1 MNADASAFDRH
12 LKPDEVRERLS
23 ELGTIL
29 EGHFKLSSGLHSN
42 RYFQCAKVLQY
53 PDLAKELGRLL
64 AERCNELEIDL
75 VLSPAVGGIL
85 IGHEV
90 ARALGR
96 RHLFCERKEK
106 QLQLRRDFTLRKG
119 EAALLVDDVLTRGTA
134 LAEMRTVVERHEGT
148 VKSIAVIVDRREET
162 VALDL
167 PVHSLL
173 REEVRTYDPA
183 QCPLCKKGIPL
194 ESPGSRHDA

>member
-1 MNADASAFDRH
+1 MSAETSAFQQH
-12 LKPDEVRERLS
+12 LKPDEVHDRLV
-23 ELGTIL
+23 ELGAIL
-29 EGHFKLSSGLHSN
+29 QGHFKLSSGLHSD

-64 AERCNELEIDL
+64 AEKCNELEIDL

-96 RHLFCERKEK
+96 RHVFCERKEG
-106 QLQLRRDFTLRKG
+106 QLQLRRGFTVRKG
-119 EAALLVDDVLTRGTA
+119 ESALLVDDVLTRGTS
-134 LAEMRTVVERHEGT
+134 LQEMRTLVESCEGT

-162 VALDL
+162 VKLDL
-167 PVHSLL
+167 AVHCLL
-173 REEVRTYDPA
+173 REEVRTFQA
-183 QCPLCKKGIPL
+183 KQCPLCKSGEAL
-194 ESPGSRHDA
+194 EAPGSRHDA